1 MPTSPPSITIKL
13 KRSDV
18 SGVQPPVENI
28 EYGELALNTA
38 DGLLFFKKKVGDI
51 DQLVQIRQ
59 LNAGSGVSITDGN
72 IHVGQDI
79 GNTATPTFAGLTVS
93 PTGYSNSLVVYP
105 SGNVNV
111 GFNLTLAGTLTDSTN
126 SVGSSGQVLTST
138 VTGVS
143 WQNLVSSGS
152 SSTPIKTFNIFGTF
166 TGFLT
171 GTARFY
177 SVSNDTIRSAI
188 LTVVGTLQQ
197 NLNMAL
203 LRNNEVVQI
212 FTIPSG
218 TDHTSYSNL
227 NIIIQPNDSY
237 TVNILSGSGTNL
249 ALALFNINL

>member
-59 LNAGSGVSITDGN
+59 LNAGNGVSITDGN

-79 GNTATPTFAGLTVS
+79 GDTATPTFAGLTVS
-93 PTGYSNSLVVYP
+93 PPGYSNSLVVYP
-105 SGNVNV
+105 NGNVNV
-111 GFNLTLAGTLTDSTN
+111 GYNLKIAGTLTDSTN
-126 SVGSSGQVLTST
+126 SVGTSGQVLTST
-138 VTGVS
+138 ITGVS
-143 WQNLVSSGS
+143 WQNATGGGS
-152 SSTPIKTFNIFGTF
+152 SSAPIKTFNILGTF
-166 TGFLT
+166 TGFLP

-188 LTVVGTLQQ
+188 LSVAGVLQQ
-197 NLNMAL
+197 NLHMGL
-203 LRNNEVVQI
+203 YRNNEFVQM

-218 TDHTSYSNL
+218 TDHTTYSGL
-227 NIIIQPNDSY
+227 NIIIQPDDSY
-237 TVNILSGSGTNL
+237 TVNILSGTGTNL